1 MVAQT
6 SRTAYKDMLD
16 EGKISNQQYKV
27 LNVLGKYMT
36 SRQITDM
43 TGIERAAVT
52 GRLNS
57 LVKKK
62 LVDDDKHIVCGTT
75 GKRVKMYR
83 RVLC

>member
-1 MVAQT
+1 MIAET
-6 SRTAYKDMLD
+6 SKMAYKEMLD

-27 LNVLGKYMT
+27 LKVLGRYMT
-36 SRQITDM
+36 SRQITTV
-43 TGIERAAVT
+43 TGLERAAVT
-52 GRLNS
+52 GRLNA

-83 RVLC
+83 RVIC